1 MYKGHSF
8 SLILPAFNEEESIFN
23 VINSFD
29 KLNIFDEIIVVDNNS
44 TDSTPEIIKSTNA
57 KYILESKDSSQQ
69 LED

>member
-8 SLILPAFNEEESIFN
+8 SLILPAFNEEKSIFN

-44 TDSTPEIIKSTNA
+44 GLYAEIVKSTNA
-57 KYILESKDSSQQ
+57 SIF
-69 LED
+69 

>member
-8 SLILPAFNEEESIFN
+8 SLILPAFNEEKSIFN

-44 TDSTPEIIKSTNA
+44 TDSTQK
-57 KYILESKDSSQQ
+57 
-69 LED
+69 